1 MCGIFGLGF
10 MRGNS
15 IKDTGSIND
24 IIRSLFTENMA
35 RGRTASGLAYVS
47 YEGIKVIKKNVPAS
61 VLINLPEYKETENE
75 FIKYDVTN
83 TNGVSLPIS
92 VIGHCRLK
100 TKGTELK
107 NVNNHPIVRPNVV
120 GVHNGCIANDDDL
133 FHTYSNLFDRNGEVD
148 SEIIFALVEHFSKNN
163 NMPIHASIQN
173 MARIVMGSF
182 ACAMV
187 HYMHPHVIWLFRR
200 SNPCELILFEDIGM
214 VMWAS
219 DISHIKTSIKDF
231 DHDANS
237 VKEIKISM
245 NSGVGIDLHRNK
257 IHHFELE
264 TQNSL
269 YDYTYD

>member
-15 IKDTGSIND
+15 IKDAESVRN

-47 YEGIKVIKKNVPAS
+47 YEGIKVIKKNVPAD
-61 VLINLPEYKETENE
+61 VLINLPEYRETENE
-75 FIKYDVTN
+75 LIKPGAAN
-83 TNGVSLPIS
+83 INGISLPIS

-107 NVNNHPIVRPNVV
+107 NVNNHPIVRSDVV
-120 GVHNGCIANDDDL
+120 GVHNGCIANDDNL
-133 FHTYSNLFDRNGEVD
+133 FSTYSNLFDRNGEVD
-148 SEIIFALVEHFSKNN
+148 SEIIFALIEHFSKNN
-163 NMPIHASIQN
+163 KMPIHASIQS
-173 MARIVMGSF
+173 MSHIVMGSF

-187 HYMHPHVIWLFRR
+187 HYMHPHVVWLFRR

-214 VMWAS
+214 VMWSS
-219 DISHIKTSIKDF
+219 DINHIRNSIKDF
-231 DHDANS
+231 DHNTND

-245 NSGVGIDLHRNK
+245 NSGVGIDLHRNR

-269 YDYTYD
+269 YDYVYD